1 MSKEQFG
8 FVGITFGLFL
18 MLFLSPIF
26 QHGLFFDGLIYSS
39 VSNNLANGIGS
50 FWQPQFSATIYSQ
63 FYEHPPLV
71 FGLEAIFMR
80 IFDGAFYAEKLF
92 SFFTACS
99 VVLLIIAIWR
109 KIVPTDQLK
118 KLVWLPVFCWII
130 TPKNSWAF
138 TNNLLDNMLAFF
150 TLLSIYLLLIA
161 LQKQGLKRFV
171 YILFSGVAIGL
182 AFLSKGPPGFFPL
195 GFLLLYYLVDRKS
208 YQFRKMLLDSLILF
222 GAVILFFLLLFLVSD
237 SAFIGLS
244 NYLDIQVIASLEGK
258 SRTGSRLVLM
268 KNLLF
273 ELIPLLIVTVLF
285 LSFYWKKMKSN
296 LVVNSTIKK
305 QILLFVGVGFS
316 ASVPLMI
323 SPKLSSFYLISA
335 LPYFAIAFALFL
347 AMGFIELVEAV
358 KKRKS
363 AEYSILTLGILAPLF
378 AVFFTISSAN
388 KVSRDKDLIHDLF
401 ILKTAVENDIIISA
415 DPTFNDDWTTIAYL
429 ERYNQI
435 HIDRSGDLR
444 FFHLGLKGREPLKGY
459 HELDL
464 KLAKYSL
471 FQRVDLIH

>member
-1 MSKEQFG
+1 MKKEQIG
-8 FVGITFGLFL
+8 FAGITFGLFL
-18 MLFLSPIF
+18 VLFLSPIF

-80 IFDGAFYAEKLF
+80 IFDGAFFAEKLF
-92 SFFTACS
+92 SFLTACS

-109 KIVPTDQLK
+109 KIVPTNQLK
-118 KLVWLPVFCWII
+118 KMFWLPVFCWII

-138 TNNLLDNMLAFF
+138 TNNLLDNMLAVF
-150 TLLSIYLLLIA
+150 TLLAVYLLLIA
-161 LQKQGLKRFV
+161 IHKQGLRRIV
-171 YILFSGVAIGL
+171 YILFSGVTIGL

-195 GFLLLYYLVDRKS
+195 GFFLLYYLVNRKS
-208 YQFRKMLLDSLILF
+208 YQFRKMILDSLLLL
-222 GAVILFFLLLFLVSD
+222 GSVILFFLLLFLVSD
-237 SAFIGLS
+237 AAFIGIS
-244 NYLDIQVIASLEGK
+244 NYLDVQVFASIEGK
-258 SRTGSRLVLM
+258 SRTGPRLVLM

-273 ELIPLLIVTVLF
+273 ELIPLLIITVLF
-285 LSFYWKKMKSN
+285 LCFYWEKMKYN
-296 LVVNSTIKK
+296 FVVNSTIKK
-305 QILLFVGVGFS
+305 QIFLFVWVGFS

-347 AMGFIELVEAV
+347 AMGFITLIEAV
-358 KKRKS
+358 NQRK
-363 AEYSILTLGILAPLF
+363 AVKFSILTLSLLAPVF
-378 AVFFTISSAN
+378 ALCLTIISAN
-388 KVSRDKDLIHDLF
+388 KVNRDDDLIHDLF
-401 ILKTAVENDIIISA
+401 ILKTAVEHDIIISV

-444 FFHLGLKGREPLKGY
+444 FYHLDLKGREPLTGY
-459 HELDL
+459 NELDL
-464 KLAKYSL
+464 KLVKYSL
-471 FQRVDLIH
+471 FQRTDLTD

>member
-1 MSKEQFG
+1 MTREHIG
-8 FVGITFGLFL
+8 FIGITVGLFL
-18 MLFLSPIF
+18 VLFVSPIF

-50 FWQPQFSATIYSQ
+50 FWQPQFSTTIYAQ

-71 FGLEAIFMR
+71 FGLEALFMR
-80 IFDGAFYAEKLF
+80 VFDGAFYAEKLF

-118 KLVWLPVFCWII
+118 KLVWLPVFFWII

-138 TNNLLDNMLAFF
+138 TNNLLDNMLAVF

-161 LQKQGLKRFV
+161 IQKQGLKRFV
-171 YILFSGVAIGL
+171 YLLFSGVAIGL
-182 AFLSKGPPGFFPL
+182 AFLSKGPPGLFPL
-195 GFLLLYYLVDRKS
+195 GFLLLYYLVNRKS

-237 SAFIGLS
+237 AAFIGLS
-244 NYLDIQVIASLEGK
+244 NYLDVQVIASLEGK

-378 AVFFTISSAN
+378 AVFLTISSAN
-388 KVSRDKDLIHDLF
+388 KVARDKDLIHDLF

-429 ERYNQI
+429 QRYNQI
-435 HIDRSGDLR
+435 HIDRSGVLR
-444 FFHLGLKGREPLKGY
+444 NYHLGLMGRAPLNGY
-459 HELDL
+459 IELDL
-464 KLAKYSL
+464 KLEKYSL
-471 FQRVDLIH
+471 FQRIAND